1 MNWPMSSKKCWAEF
15 LFYFDNHARGA
26 NPMEIKK
33 LLFVTKF
40 EELGFDALRSMLS
53 LKNCA
58 LEHVVFVNVIER
70 ERVAM
75 RRGKGYQK
83 DEEIRLRE
91 AANIRFID
99 WAETLFEQGMEVGVY
114 IVVGSMVPEVV
125 KATQKEDADL
135 IVIGRSHK
143 GVLEHLYSGSDV
155 TELLGRAH
163 KPVLVYKHISETAIS
178 VEEPFERPLL
188 AIDWSAGSLRAVEY
202 FKALKEAV
210 QEVNLVHV
218 ADEKDLKS
226 PSAMKI
232 QKTRKEARDKLEKIC
247 ESFDA
252 AGIKAREHVYIGDP
266 DEEIE
271 KAARDCQATMIVLG
285 SSAKAAWVEKFIGS
299 TPRKIAE
306 ETIYPTLLIPPEK
319 REE

>member
-1 MNWPMSSKKCWAEF
+1 M
-15 LFYFDNHARGA
+15 D
-26 NPMEIKK
+26 IKK

-40 EELGFDALRSMLS
+40 EELGFDAVRSLLNLRNS
-53 LKNCA
+53 A

-70 ERVAM
+70 DRVAM

-99 WAETLFEQGMEVGVY
+99 WAENLFEQGMEVGCY
-114 IVVGSMVPEVV
+114 IVVGGLVPEVI

-143 GVLEHLYSGSDV
+143 GVIEYLYSGSDV
-155 TELLGRAH
+155 TELLRRAWT
-163 KPVLVYKHISETAIS
+163 PVLVYKQLSETAIS

-188 AIDWSAGSLRAVEY
+188 AIDWSRGSLRAVEY
-202 FKALKEAV
+202 IKELKDTV
-210 QEVNLVHV
+210 QEVHLVHV
-218 ADEKDLKS
+218 ADEKDLKES
-226 PSAMKI
+226 SAMAI
-232 QKTRKEARDKLEKIC
+232 QKTRKEARKKLDEIC
-247 ESFDA
+247 ESFEA

-271 KAARDCQATMIVLG
+271 KAAKDFQATMIVLG
-285 SSAKAAWVEKFIGS
+285 SSAKAAWVEKFLGS

-306 ETIYPTLLIPPEK
+306 ESIYPTLLIPPEK
-319 REE
+319 SGE